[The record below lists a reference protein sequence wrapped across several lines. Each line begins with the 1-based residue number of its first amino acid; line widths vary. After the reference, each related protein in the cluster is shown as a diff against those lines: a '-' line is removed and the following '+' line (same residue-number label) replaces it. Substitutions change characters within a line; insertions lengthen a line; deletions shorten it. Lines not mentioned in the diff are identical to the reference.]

1 MDRASDGIR
10 ARRPGV
16 LVALALAIVL
26 VTASCT
32 DAGSPRAVGSRPAVS
47 ADRPAAQPAAVVG
60 SPIPQPPLP
69 SGVPVAPDSERV
81 DLTYPRFSDPTHVT
95 NPLFPV
101 SRQRSVLFVG
111 HVDGRPFR
119 TEVTLLPYTRVL
131 EWGGQRI
138 ETLVS
143 QYTAYL
149 GGRLQ
154 EVAYDLYAQ
163 ADDDSVWYFGED
175 VADLENGAI
184 VTKEGTWLSGKDGP
198 AQMIMPGHPRV
209 RDVYRA
215 ENIPGIAFEQVTV
228 RANDRRLRG
237 PMGPIARGMVGQ
249 ELHMDGTT
257 EYKLFAPGYGEFY
270 TGSGGDVEALALA
283 VPTDAA
289 HRATPEALAAML
301 DAAYRLVVPP
311 GHELPEATP
320 VLEDLDAARTR
331 LPDSSVPRLIGPR
344 LDRALAG
351 LRSAA
356 RAGDDQRIRVAAV
369 EVARWCLDLD
379 LRYRPVVVI
388 DMARFGLWAQQ
399 LRIDADRRD
408 AAAVRGDAFSLFYL
422 RDRVIGSVSPQA
434 RNTVNTAIGSIQ
446 EAVVDHDLRAAADA
460 AATLQTVVRQ
470 RADLAQ
476 R

>member
-1 MDRASDGIR
+1 MNRA
-10 ARRPGV
+10 GV
-16 LVALALAIVL
+16 LVTAALATVL

-32 DAGSPRAVGSRPAVS
+32 GGGALRAAGSRPS
-47 ADRPAAQPAAVVG
+47 ASVNRPAANPAASVG
-60 SPIPQPPLP
+60 SPIPQPRLP
-69 SGVPVAPDSERV
+69 AGVSVALDTERV

-111 HVDGRPFR
+111 HVDGLPFR
-119 TEVTLLPYTRVL
+119 TEVTLLPYTRVVV
-131 EWGGQRI
+131 WGGQRI

-149 GGRLQ
+149 DGRLQ

-198 AQMIMPGHPRV
+198 AQMIMPGDPTV
-209 RDVYRA
+209 GDVYRA

-228 RANDRRLRG
+228 KATDRRLRA
-237 PMGPIARGMVGQ
+237 PMGPIANGMVGQ

-257 EYKLFAPGYGEFY
+257 EYKLFARGYGEFY

-283 VPTDAA
+283 VPTDSVEGAV
-289 HRATPEALAAML
+289 PEALTAML
-301 DAAYRLVVPP
+301 DATSRLVVLP
-311 GHELPEATP
+311 GRQLPGATA
-320 VLEDLDAARTR
+320 VVRALDAARTR
-331 LPDSSVPRLIGPR
+331 LPDSSVPRLLGPR

-351 LRSAA
+351 LRSAV
-356 RAGDDQRIRVAAV
+356 RSGDDRRTREAAV
-369 EVARWCLDLD
+369 EVARWCLDLE
-379 LRYRPVVVI
+379 LRYRPVVEI

-399 LRIDADRRD
+399 LLIDADRRD
-408 AAAVRGDAFSLFYL
+408 TAAVRGDAFSLFYL
-422 RDRVIGSVSPQA
+422 RDRVIGSVSPQV

-446 EAVVDHDLRAAADA
+446 ESVVDHDLRAAADA
-460 AATLQTVVRQ
+460 ATTLRTVAER
-470 RADLAQ
+470 
-476 R
+476 